1 MAAMGMKK
9 GLLVLTLGLAMA
21 ATSSAVVY
29 KVGDTS
35 GWTILGNVNYTD
47 WTSKKNFRVG
57 DTIEFTYPPGIHNVL
72 EVKKADY
79 DSCTNSTPIAT
90 HTSGDDKVVIKSP
103 GHRFFICG
111 VPGHCAAGQKLN
123 IRVLK
128 TRSSDAPSPAPATA
142 RSGSAASPSPS
153 GSTEPSGASA
163 PPPASSTDSTPDAT
177 ATTAPAPN
185 ANGAAVSA
193 GHRAVVVAMALA
205 AVASTAMLH

>member
-1 MAAMGMKK
+1 MAMGVRH
-9 GLLVLTLGLAMA
+9 LLVLTLGLAMA

-47 WTSKKNFRVG
+47 WATKKTFHVG
-57 DTIEFTYPPGIHNVL
+57 DTIEFQYPKGIHNVL

-90 HTSGDDKVVIKSP
+90 HVSGDDKIVIRGP

-111 VPGHCAAGQKLN
+111 VPGHCAAGQKVN

-128 TRSSDAPSPAPATA
+128 APRSSGAAPSPAPAATPRA
-142 RSGSAASPSPS
+142 RAAAAPRGSGGSAA
-153 GSTEPSGASA
+153 AA
-163 PPPASSTDSTPDAT
+163 PPAAATTDSPPDASS
-177 ATTAPAPN
+177 TTAPAPN
-185 ANGAAVSA
+185 AAGAGAGGCRGAV
-193 GHRAVVVAMALA
+193 AVALA
-205 AVASTAMLH
+205 AIASMAMLQ